1 MKFDIVDSLSALK
14 LDNKTWIYMII
25 IIILL
30 YAISYK
36 IQNDLIS
43 FNEKEGINVLN
54 MLICPFKILSNFS
67 KCKYYFT
74 LDIIFGLVWLI
85 IYCFIYIFIFWPLYF
100 SFLLLISLSIFPKKW
115 IKYPNYILISKERFF
130 LNIEQL
136 MRLFSSQRFLY
147 RDRSDMRKCYC
158 APYVKF
164 TFFPLD
170 KYSPF
175 ISKEG
180 DKKTSS
186 SNIYLYFIPVVILLL
201 LYIVNL
207 YFRKQ

>member
-1 MKFDIVDSLSALK
+1 MKFDIVDSLST
-14 LDNKTWIYMII
+14 LDNKIWIYII
-25 IIILL
+25 IIIVLL
-30 YAISYK
+30 YAILYK

-43 FNEKEGINVLN
+43 YNEKEGINVLN
-54 MLICPFKILSNFS
+54 MLTCPFKILSNFS
-67 KCKYYFT
+67 TCKYYFT
-74 LDIIFGLVWLI
+74 LDIIFGFVWLI

-100 SFLLLISLSIFPKKW
+100 TFLLLISLSIFPKKW
-115 IKYPNYILISKERFF
+115 KNYPNYILISKQKFF
-130 LNIEQL
+130 LSIEQL
-136 MRLFSSQRFLY
+136 MRLFSTERFLY
-147 RDRSDMRKCYC
+147 RNRSDMRKCYC

-175 ISKEG
+175 VSKEDNKEG
-180 DKKTSS
+180 TTTKT
-186 SNIYLYFIPVVILLL
+186 YLYFIPVVILLL